1 MKRRML
7 ILVALMVMTAVPA
20 AAQAPGET
28 PFPSPKVVGAFVR
41 VQTVT
46 SVESGY
52 LTNFFPAG
60 SAVVFEMYVGENK
73 TGRTMTDK
81 DLRYA
86 KILIPGQ
93 PDVKMKYTNARPQWP
108 WQGTWTVPA
117 DFKPGTIVGFQAT
130 IKTKSNRY
138 GSFVQIPVSSSQLTV
153 TAAG

>member
-1 MKRRML
+1 MRRRII
-7 ILVALMVMTAVPA
+7 ILAALMAMTAVPA
-20 AAQAPGET
+20 AAQAPAET

-46 SVESGY
+46 APDSGY

-60 SAVVFEMYVGENK
+60 SPVVFEMFVGENK
-73 TGRTMTDK
+73 TGRSMTDK

-93 PDVKMKYTNARPQWP
+93 PDVKMTYAGRNPQWP

-117 DFKPGTIVGFQAT
+117 DFKPGTVVSFQAAT
-130 IKTKSNRY
+130 KTKSNRY
-138 GSFVQIPVSSSQLTV
+138 GSFVQIPVLSSQLTV
-153 TAAG
+153 TAS